1 MESKRKVYEPTSAAQ
16 YYESISDCLSF
27 NSAIEQQR
35 CVLSM
40 LLLNVCTQAKNAGAN
55 RRLRGGVESLETSS
69 IVVLA
74 VFQYANLDIWHD
86 AVHILFSTS
95 MHAAKPPVAGQTAGG
110 PPKLQQNILPMND
123 AMSKQLAPKL
133 TKSTTQPP
141 TQPVHLKSLSDGQAI
156 FSVGSDVIVH
166 HTEKLAAYGLGHLLG
181 RKGTVISVPVAKG
194 QFLYG
199 VMFDNTV
206 HHVPLE
212 ALVSSDAAAML
223 STPSQV
229 KLPASS
235 QLKLE
240 QSFHMHRLMQD
251 QFKEIQ
257 ALQKQHAE
265 FRVANN
271 TPAMAEVQKSLAV
284 LRNLHLSQ
292 IRALKTKHDEE
303 LRQKE
308 LT

>member
-1 MESKRKVYEPTSAAQ
+1 MLWRRTYARKRRTLVQTDGYEAVLNRSKRAQLSFSPYSNMPTSTSGMMQ
-16 YYESISDCLSF
+16 S
-27 NSAIEQQR
+27 
-35 CVLSM
+35 
-40 LLLNVCTQAKNAGAN
+40 
-55 RRLRGGVESLETSS
+55 TSS
-69 IVVLA
+69 
-74 VFQYANLDIWHD
+74 
-86 AVHILFSTS
+86 S

-166 HTEKLAAYGLGHLLG
+166 
-181 RKGTVISVPVAKG
+181 GTVISVPVAKG

>member
-35 CVLSM
+35 TYARKRRTLVQTDGYEAVL
-40 LLLNVCTQAKNAGAN
+40 N
-55 RRLRGGVESLETSS
+55 RSKRAQLTFSPYSNMPTSTSGMMQSTSS
-69 IVVLA
+69 A
-74 VFQYANLDIWHD
+74 
-86 AVHILFSTS
+86 
-95 MHAAKPPVAGQTAGG
+95 MHAAKPPVAGQTVGP